1 MNRIPAPTLSQALAV
16 SPLDGRNHLKTRG
29 LSEYFSEFALNRY
42 RTKIE
47 LEYLLELSKLK
58 VVRKLTAKEI
68 SKIINIYEGYD
79 FDDYCE
85 IKRIEGTINH
95 DVKAVE
101 YFLRQKL
108 EKAGLEDLTPYLHLG
123 LTSEDTN
130 NLAYGLMLKEFNEKK
145 LKDEFRALTTLLLEM
160 SKKHKG
166 VPMMARTHGQ
176 PAVATTVGKELGN
189 YYYRLMKL
197 QKRLNNFKFEGKLN
211 GAVGNLNAHRTL
223 MPNIDWIKASQR
235 FVLGLGL
242 KPNIYT
248 TQILFYDNWME
259 FFQAISL
266 VNAVLVDLSVNVWQ
280 SIMLNVFVLQKK
292 EAEVGSST
300 MPQKVNPINFE
311 HAEGNL
317 LIANS
322 MMELFVRKLTSSRLQ
337 RDLSDSTTRRNFG
350 ESLGYTILGWKSV
363 YEGLK
368 KLKVNKSH
376 LEEELLGHWEILTE
390 AIQTA
395 LRLKGD
401 RQGYE
406 KIKKITRGKVID
418 EKLYKEMIKDLG
430 LNDNKKLR
438 ELTPLGYTGYAK
450 ELTEKLKI

>member
-1 MNRIPAPTLSQALAV
+1 M
-16 SPLDGRNHLKTRG
+16 
-29 LSEYFSEFALNRY
+29 
-42 RTKIE
+42 
-47 LEYLLELSKLK
+47 
-58 VVRKLTAKEI
+58 VVL
-68 SKIINIYEGYD
+68 
-79 FDDYCE
+79 
-85 IKRIEGTINH
+85 
-95 DVKAVE
+95 
-101 YFLRQKL
+101 QW
-108 EKAGLEDLTPYLHLG
+108 
-123 LTSEDTN
+123 
-130 NLAYGLMLKEFNEKK
+130 LKEFNEKK
-145 LKDEFRALTTLLLEM
+145 LKDELLALTTQLLEM

-176 PAVATTVGKELGN
+176 PAVATTIGKELGN
-189 YYYRLMKL
+189 YYYRLVKL
-197 QKRLNNFKFEGKLN
+197 QKRLNDFKFEGKLN

-223 MPNIDWIKASQR
+223 MPNIDWIKASQK

-242 KPNIYT
+242 IPNIYT
-248 TQILFYDNWME
+248 TQILFYDNWLE
-259 FFQAISL
+259 FFQIISL
-266 VNAVLVDLSVNVWQ
+266 VNAVLIDLSVNVWQ

-363 YEGLK
+363 NEGLK
-368 KLKVNKSH
+368 KLKVNKEY
-376 LEEELLGHWEILTE
+376 LEKELLGHWEILTE

-418 EKLYKEMIKDLG
+418 ERLYKEMIKDLG
-430 LNDNKKLR
+430 LSDNKKLR
-438 ELTPLGYTGYAK
+438 ELTPLNYTGYAQ